1 MENKYEAF
9 MKLHN
14 DVIDLMDEINEKN
27 ETIMRLNAKIERLKD
42 AIHTTQVDI
51 ASKSYNNMKDVEKAG
66 IPVDTLCRIFSLNA
80 GICDEALEILQMRE
94 KEEKRKETEKCE
106 S

>member
-1 MENKYEAF
+1 MENKFETF

-14 DVIDLMDEINEKN
+14 EVIGLMEEINEKDK
-27 ETIMRLNAKIERLKD
+27 TIMHLTAKIERLME
-42 AIHTTQVDI
+42 AIHSTQVDI
-51 ASKSYNNMKDVEKAG
+51 ASKSYNNRKDVEKAG